1 MVFRRRALVRGAMVG
16 GAAYYAGRKV
26 AQGEQREADQDYQL
40 QQLQA
45 QQAQQ
50 QYAPPPQQYA
60 APPPQYAPAIA
71 ATPPPAPPAPAQPTM
86 SAAEQLTDLKKLLD
100 AGVLTQEEFDV
111 EKAKVLR
118 GI

>member
-1 MVFRRRALVRGAMVG
+1 MVG

-26 AQGEQREADQDYQL
+26 AQGDQRESEQEMRL
-40 QQLQA
+40 QQLEG
-45 QQAQQ
+45 QQSQP
-50 QYAPPPQQYA
+50 QYAPPPPQYA
-60 APPPQYAPAIA
+60 APPPPPTSAPA
-71 ATPPPAPPAPAQPTM
+71 AQGP

-118 GI
+118 GV

>member
-1 MVFRRRALVRGAMVG
+1 MVG

-26 AQGEQREADQDYQL
+26 AQGDQRESEQEMRL
-40 QQLQA
+40 QQLES
-45 QQAQQ
+45 QQTQP

-60 APPPQYAPAIA
+60 AASPPPSAPA
-71 ATPPPAPPAPAQPTM
+71 APALSP
-86 SAAEQLTDLKKLLD
+86 AEQLTDLKKLLD